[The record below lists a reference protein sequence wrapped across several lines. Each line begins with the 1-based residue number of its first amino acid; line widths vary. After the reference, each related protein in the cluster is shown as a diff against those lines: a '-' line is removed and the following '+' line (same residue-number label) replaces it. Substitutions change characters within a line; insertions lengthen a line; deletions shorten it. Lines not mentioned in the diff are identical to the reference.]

1 MRLNPTRTQL
11 QNTFMST
18 KGKRHAP
25 ASDAVDE
32 NDVPAGSELSTPMKK
47 KSKKASAASAS
58 DDAAPLLPATA
69 ESLAKLNVPILKDQ
83 LRAQGLS
90 PSGNK
95 ADLIGAFSCVVN
107 CFGCHGMALR
117 PFDAQISIPFHPK
130 FRLSSSPSL
139 GRLIGPAPATRPC
152 ESFHNHWN
160 LFLFV

>member
-1 MRLNPTRTQL
+1 
-11 QNTFMST
+11 MST
-18 KGKRHAP
+18 KGKRPAP

-32 NDVPAGSELSTPMKK
+32 NDVPAGSELSTPRKK
-47 KSKKASAASAS
+47 KSKKASASAS

-107 CFGCHGMALR
+107 CFA
-117 PFDAQISIPFHPK
+117 
-130 FRLSSSPSL
+130 
-139 GRLIGPAPATRPC
+139 
-152 ESFHNHWN
+152 
-160 LFLFV
+160 